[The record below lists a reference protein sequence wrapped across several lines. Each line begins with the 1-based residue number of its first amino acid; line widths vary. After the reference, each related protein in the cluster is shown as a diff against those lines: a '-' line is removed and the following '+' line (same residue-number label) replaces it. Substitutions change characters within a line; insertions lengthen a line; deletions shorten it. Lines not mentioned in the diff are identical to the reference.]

1 MITDDAAVPVYFAW
15 ETEELREIYDD
26 IYSSSSGDQAATA
39 VEGTLIRAW
48 QKKPVNWPVCPAKT
62 RISLGIRSVWS

>member
-39 VEGTLIRAW
+39 VEGTCNLAQAW
-48 QKKPVNWPVCPAKT
+48 QK
-62 RISLGIRSVWS
+62 GQ